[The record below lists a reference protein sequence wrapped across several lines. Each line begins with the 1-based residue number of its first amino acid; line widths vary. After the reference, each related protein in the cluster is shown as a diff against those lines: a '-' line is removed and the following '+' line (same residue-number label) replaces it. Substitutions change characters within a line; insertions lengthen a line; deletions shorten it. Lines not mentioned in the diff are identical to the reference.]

1 MKLTPEQIKELRAET
16 REVNRGKLKDRLLA
30 IFRLFPEGL
39 TAPQAHGL
47 DRIYNG
53 SHGPES
59 SVRARCSEMS
69 KPIGPLEITART
81 RTGQY
86 QKKEHYYKIRNYEN

>member
-1 MKLTPEQIKELRAET
+1 MKLTPKQIKELRAET

-30 IFRLFPEGL
+30 IFKLFPEGL
-39 TAPQAHGL
+39 TAPQAHRL
-47 DRIYNG
+47 DKIYNG

-69 KPIGPLEITART
+69 KNGPLEITART

-86 QKKEHYYKIRNYEN
+86 QKKEHFYKIRKL